1 MPQKRRERNEP
12 LHDAEFKVF
21 KCFFPNCSVLSKQK
35 SNLKRHTTT
44 CQAIKKRKHSK
55 LACPFCKLTFSHKF
69 NRDRH
74 VKNIHQEDTLVFVRD
89 VTKTDENTFN
99 GLVDFNAEE
108 PHDNAETTKILAFPM
123 NNNDNTSQN
132 NNDEILNASFI
143 SDTGQVMDVK
153 MPIIDKET
161 TIYIKFVKMLKNL
174 IKIATLRI

>member
-1 MPQKRRERNEP
+1 M
-12 LHDAEFKVF
+12 
-21 KCFFPNCSVLSKQK
+21 
-35 SNLKRHTTT
+35 
-44 CQAIKKRKHSK
+44 
-55 LACPFCKLTFSHKF
+55 
-69 NRDRH
+69 
-74 VKNIHQEDTLVFVRD
+74 FVHD
-89 VTKTDENTFN
+89 VTKADENTFN